1 MCVVKMKS
9 EWNRETLK
17 QLAKQLGVRVQE
29 VVASHTSN
37 DPFYQVSESQRK
49 LAEWFKVLF
58 EKAKVEAPQVLGVQ
72 FSKLHLRRLHYYL
85 DAIHHKRVD
94 GTLYVNDQAS
104 WAYLTRASKI
114 ARYMG
119 FISYKDVTDRR
130 NPEARTY
137 INYSSHVEFSE
148 FRRYSDEAPSRFPFR
163 FDRQGKT
170 SKLEWVLG
178 YPFFNDADQLAERL
192 GEIISEEHVN
202 YNQQLLQ
209 PYHLEVWCEKS
220 TMNDVLVPIC
230 RRFHANFVY
239 GLGEESITR
248 VDELV
253 DRILEAEKPVRIFYI
268 SDHDDAGIC
277 MPVSVAR
284 KIQFFNVNYH
294 NNSLDIKLQHL
305 VLTKEQIEHFKLP
318 KAPVKKGRLSTRT
331 ELDALESLHP
341 GELAKILTNAL
352 SPFVDITLQGRI
364 SRAIEGFRDE
374 ISSDVYGAVMENDDE
389 INKLIEEFNE
399 HYKEVNETIE
409 ELREKVADINKKT
422 APINEKIIK
431 LQNEHLDLSDLSFE
445 LPTAE
450 VEEEP
455 EQEWLYDNNLDYL
468 EQTKRLKKQKEG

>member
-1 MCVVKMKS
+1 MRK
-9 EWNRETLK
+9 WNRESLK
-17 QLAKQLGVRVQE
+17 QLAEQLGVRVQE

-85 DAIHHKRVD
+85 DAIHYKRANGKV
-94 GTLYVNDQAS
+94 YVNDQAS

-119 FISYKDVTDRR
+119 FISYKDVIDRR
-130 NPEARTY
+130 NPAATTY
-137 INYSSHVEFSE
+137 IKYSPHLEFSG
-148 FRRYSDEAPSRFPFR
+148 FSRYSHEAPFR
-163 FDRQGKT
+163 FEKQGKT
-170 SKLEWVLG
+170 SKLEWILG
-178 YPFFNDADQLAERL
+178 YPWFDDAEKIADRM
-192 GEIISEEHVN
+192 GEIMSEEDVN
-202 YNQQLLQ
+202 YNEQLLQ

-220 TMNDVLVPIC
+220 TMNDVLQPIC
-230 RRFHANFVY
+230 QRFHSNFVY

-253 DRILEAEKPVRIFYI
+253 DRVLKAEKPVRIFYI
-268 SDHDDAGIC
+268 SDQDDAGIC

-284 KIQFFNVNYH
+284 KIQFFNLNYH

-318 KAPVKKGRLSTRT
+318 KAPVKKGRLSTKT

-341 GELAKILTNAL
+341 GELSKILTNAL
-352 SPFVDITLQGRI
+352 SPFVDMDLQTKI
-364 SRAIEGFRDE
+364 NKAIEEFRDE
-374 ISSDVYGAVMENDDE
+374 ISSDVYAAVMENDDE
-389 INKLIEEFNE
+389 INKLIKEFNE
-399 HYKEVNETIE
+399 HYKEVNKTIK
-409 ELREKVADINKKT
+409 ELREKVAEIHKKT

-445 LPTAE
+445 LPSAE

-468 EQTKRLKKQKEG
+468 EQTKRLKKQKAG